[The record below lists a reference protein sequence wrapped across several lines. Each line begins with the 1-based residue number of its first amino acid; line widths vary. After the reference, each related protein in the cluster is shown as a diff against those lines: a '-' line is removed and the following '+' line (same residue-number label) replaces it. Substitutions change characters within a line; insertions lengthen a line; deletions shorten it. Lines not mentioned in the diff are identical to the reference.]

1 MRFALA
7 WYGTLFGSSHP
18 IALDEWSTFR
28 LIVTTRRHENILLND
43 LAYVVDAHSLY
54 SRISLRKNHIPFD
67 VIEWDIFF
75 RLFKGSKV
83 WSSTTYLALEN
94 SIVSTIALRK
104 ALVFVSAIHKALKS
118 IAKRVDSFKD
128 LNLRII

>member
-18 IALDEWSTFR
+18 IALDEWSTCR
-28 LIVTTRRHENILLND
+28 LIVTTRRENILPND
-43 LAYVVDAHSLY
+43 LAYVVDTHSLY

-67 VIEWDIFF
+67 VIEWDIFL

-83 WSSTTYLALEN
+83 WSSATYLALEN

-104 ALVFVSAIHKALKS
+104 ALVFMGAIHKALKS
-118 IAKRVDSFKD
+118 IAKRIDSFKD